1 MKIFALEYIGAE
13 EDSTMYHAVSHAAL
27 IRKMVAD
34 VQASLLHPRLEID
47 MLSVDGVYTPNHVD
61 YSVGFSEV
69 FKDMF
74 GDAARMADLASAQR
88 EIDSFKL
95 FMELAEKED
104 IACVKA
110 HPAYNYY
117 DVVEIEV
124 AE

>member
-1 MKIFALEYIGAE
+1 MKIFALEYTGAE

-34 VQASLLHPRLEID
+34 VQIYL
-47 MLSVDGVYTPNHVD
+47 
-61 YSVGFSEV
+61 
-69 FKDMF
+69 
-74 GDAARMADLASAQR
+74 QR
-88 EIDSFKL
+88 SRQYRWQDVDSFEL